1 MAKFYDRIEAKLRD
15 FIARQH
21 VFFIAT
27 TAEGSRINLS
37 PKGLDALRVLD
48 EHTVAYLDWT
58 GSGNETAAHI
68 RADGR
73 LTIMM
78 CAFEGP
84 PNILRLYGR
93 GEVLPKGSA
102 EYRRILDTAFGGN
115 EPKAARQVIVLHV
128 ESAQTSC
135 GFGVPLHAYERER
148 PSLANWAEGQDD
160 LPGYRRRHNMVSI
173 DGIASGHVEGEA
185 EPVE

>member
-1 MAKFYDRIEAKLRD
+1 MAKFYESIEPTLRA
-15 FIARQH
+15 FIERQH
-21 VFFIAT
+21 IFFTAT
-27 TAEGSRINLS
+27 AAEGSRINLS
-37 PKGLDALRVLD
+37 PKGLEALRVLD
-48 EHTVAYLDWT
+48 ERTIAYLDWT

-73 LTIMM
+73 LTIMV

-102 EYRRILDTAFGGN
+102 EYRRVLDAAFAGN
-115 EPKAARQVIVLHV
+115 EPEAARQIIVLHV

-135 GFGVPLHAYERER
+135 GYGVPHYAYQGER
-148 PSLANWAEGQDD
+148 PSLANWAAGQDD
-160 LPGYRRRHNMVSI
+160 LPGYRRRNNMVSI
-173 DGIASGHVEGEA
+173 DGIPSGHVEGEA
-185 EPVE
+185 RPA